1 MQFTIDKTIFENFV
15 GMKIVVATAKG
26 LEPTSQLQAIDEQ
39 LNKGWMIARE
49 AATAYDNP
57 QSHPFIMVWGEVM
70 RGVGVSRKKF
80 PSSIEALVRRAGK
93 SDSPFKINPLVDFY
107 NSVSMANLVPAG
119 GFDLNALNHNL
130 ELRFS
135 REGDTFL
142 ALDSDEALALPVGE
156 VCYADGNEIITRH
169 FVWKQSKHA
178 ILEPESENIVLVSEI
193 LGDLPPEIVAN
204 VEREFFEGL
213 KGYFGV
219 EPTITTL
226 DCDNR
231 SVSL

>member
-1 MQFTIDKTIFENFV
+1 MQFIIDKTIFENFV
-15 GMKIVVATAKG
+15 GMKIVVATVKG
-26 LEPTSQLQAIDEQ
+26 LKPTSQSQAIDEH
-39 LNKGWMIARE
+39 LNRGWQIARE
-49 AATAYDNP
+49 AATAYGNP
-57 QSHPFIMVWGEVM
+57 QSHPFVKAWGDAM

-107 NSVSMANLVPAG
+107 NSISMANLVPAG
-119 GFDLNALNHNL
+119 GFDLDALNHNL

-142 ALDSDEALALPVGE
+142 ALDSDEALALPEGE

-178 ILEPESENIVLVSEI
+178 ILEPESENIILVSEI
-193 LGDLPPEIVAN
+193 LGDLPPEVVTN

-213 KGYFGV
+213 KGFFGV

-226 DCDNR
+226 DSDKR